1 MNMSSIHRTKAPLAA
16 SASFLLL
23 ACVLPLLTGCAV
35 GSGMAGEPPAAGDAT
50 LAADDAIP
58 VAALPLFRGRIESV
72 LRFSTNLEAEN
83 VVDVLAEAERHVT
96 NLLVEEGDTVRA
108 GQTMLLLEDE
118 AQRTAL
124 KRVESQLERSRLEY
138 ERQRRLFEQDLISEQ
153 AYNQARYDMEQL
165 ELALEDAER
174 ELGYATVTAPIS
186 GVVTER
192 IVNVGDH
199 VETHAKLFEIV
210 DFDSIVARVFV
221 PERQLAG
228 LFVGQPARVL
238 AQSLAGSRDAAIE
251 RISPVVDP
259 QSGTVK
265 VTLSIPRVSIP
276 RDRGIPGNQG
286 LLPGMYVE
294 VDLVA
299 AALEDTLL
307 APKRALVYDQ
317 EQVFVFR
324 VAQDDDGPR
333 AERLLVR
340 VLIES
345 EDVVHLE
352 GDLTD
357 GERLIVAGQAGLK
370 DGARIRL
377 LDPAEALGSVADLGA
392 ASAPTYQPA
401 S

>member
-1 MNMSSIHRTKAPLAA
+1 MNFAHIFKNSTAQALAA
-16 SASFLLL
+16 MTLLF
-23 ACVLPLLTGCAV
+23 LPLVAGCAFD
-35 GSGMAGEPPAAGDAT
+35 SGMAGEPPASEAA
-50 LAADDAIP
+50 APVADDAIP

-83 VVDVLAEAERHVT
+83 RVDVLAEAERHVT
-96 NLLVEEGDTVRA
+96 DLLAEEGDTVRA

-174 ELGYATVTAPIS
+174 ELSYATVAAPIS

-192 IVNVGDH
+192 LINVGDH

-238 AQSLAGSRDAAIE
+238 TQSLAGSREAAIE

-265 VTLSIPRVSIP
+265 VTL
-276 RDRGIPGNQG
+276 GIPGNQG

-324 VAQDDDGPR
+324 VAQGADGPR

-340 VLIES
+340 ILIES

-352 GDLTD
+352 GDLAD

-370 DGARIRL
+370 DGARVRL
-377 LDPAEALGSVADLGA
+377 LDPREALGSGAELGA
-392 ASAPTYQPA
+392 ASTPTYQPA

>member
-1 MNMSSIHRTKAPLAA
+1 MNTSSIHPTKARLAA

-23 ACVLPLLTGCAV
+23 ACVLPLVAGCAV
-35 GSGMAGEPPAAGDAT
+35 GSGIAGEPPAAGDAA
-50 LAADDAIP
+50 LAADEAIP

-124 KRVESQLERSRLEY
+124 RRVESQLERSRLEY

-153 AYNQARYDMEQL
+153 AYNQARYDLEQL

-174 ELGYATVTAPIS
+174 ELGYATVQAPIS

-192 IVNVGDH
+192 LVNVGDH
-199 VETHAKLFEIV
+199 VETHARLFQIV

-221 PERQLAG
+221 PERQLSG

-238 AQSLAGSRDAAIE
+238 AQSLTGSREAAIE

-265 VTLSIPRVSIP
+265 VTL
-276 RDRGIPGNQG
+276 GIPGNQG

-377 LDPAEALGSVADLGA
+377 LDPTEALGSVAELGA

>member
-1 MNMSSIHRTKAPLAA
+1 MKLAHTLRIPAARALAA
-16 SASFLLL
+16 VILLS
-23 ACVLPLLTGCAV
+23 LPLVAGCAFD
-35 GSGMAGEPPAAGDAT
+35 SGVAGEPPASEAAT
-50 LAADDAIP
+50 PVADDAIP

-83 VVDVLAEAERHVT
+83 RVDVLAEAERHVT
-96 NLLVEEGDTVRA
+96 DLLVEEGDTVRA

-124 KRVESQLERSRLEY
+124 KRVESQLDRSRLEY

-186 GVVTER
+186 GIVTER
-192 IVNVGDH
+192 LVNVGDH
-199 VETHAKLFEIV
+199 VETHSKLFEIV

-265 VTLSIPRVSIP
+265 VTL
-276 RDRGIPGNQG
+276 GIPGNQG

-324 VAQDDDGPR
+324 VAQGDDGPR

-340 VLIES
+340 ILIES

-352 GDLTD
+352 GDLAD

-377 LDPAEALGSVADLGA
+377 LDPREALGSGADLGA
-392 ASAPTYQPA
+392 ASTPTYQPA

>member
-1 MNMSSIHRTKAPLAA
+1 MPYTNQPTAATSRTSWTPLVLT
-16 SASFLLL
+16 LLL
-23 ACVLPLLTGCAV
+23 LLPFAAGCAFE
-35 GSGMAGEPPAAGDAT
+35 SGVAGEPPAADT
-50 LAADDAIP
+50 PSPAADDAIP
-58 VAALPLFRGRIESV
+58 VAALPMFRGRIESV

-83 VVDVLAEAERHVT
+83 QVDVLSETERHVT
-96 NLLVEEGDTVRA
+96 DLLVEEGDSVRA
-108 GQTMLLLEDE
+108 GQTLLLLEDE

-124 KRVESQLERSRLEY
+124 RRAESQLARSRLEY
-138 ERQRRLFEQDLISEQ
+138 ERQERLFEQDLISEQ

-165 ELALEDAER
+165 ELALEDSER
-174 ELGYATVTAPIS
+174 ELSYATVMAPIS

-192 IVNVGDH
+192 LVNVGDH

-221 PERQLAG
+221 PERQLTG

-238 AQSLAGSRDAAIE
+238 AQSLDGSHQASVE

-259 QSGTVK
+259 RSGTVK
-265 VTLSIPRVSIP
+265 VTL
-276 RDRGIPGNQG
+276 DIPGHQG

-299 AALEDTLL
+299 AVEEDALL

-317 EQVFVFR
+317 EQIFVFR
-324 VAQDDDGPR
+324 VTEGAESPR
-333 AERLLVR
+333 AERLMVSI
-340 VLIES
+340 LIES
-345 EDVVHLE
+345 EDVVQLA
-352 GDLTD
+352 GDLAE
-357 GERLIVAGQAGLK
+357 GQRLIVAGQAGLK

-377 LDPAEALGSVADLGA
+377 LDPAEALGSAAELGA
-392 ASAPTYQPA
+392 ASAPSYQPA

>member
-1 MNMSSIHRTKAPLAA
+1 MPHTDKYICIARNRRRPRMAPPAGPV
-16 SASFLLL
+16 FLLL
-23 ACVLPLLTGCAV
+23 LLLIPLVVAGCAA
-35 GSGMAGEPPAAGDAT
+35 GSGVAGEPPAPEAAADAD
-50 LAADDAIP
+50 DDAIP
-58 VAALPLFRGRIESV
+58 VAALPMFRGRIESV
-72 LRFSTNLEAEN
+72 LRFSTNLEAES
-83 VVDVLAEAERHVT
+83 VVDVMAEAERHVT
-96 NLLVEEGDTVRA
+96 ELLVEEGDRVRA
-108 GQTMLLLEDE
+108 GQTLLLLEDE
-118 AQRTAL
+118 AQRTEL
-124 KRVESQLERSRLEY
+124 RRVESQLDRARREY
-138 ERQRRLFEQDLISEQ
+138 ERQQRLFEQDLISEQ
-153 AYNQARYDMEQL
+153 TYNQARYDLEQL
-165 ELALEDAER
+165 ELGRDDAAR

-192 IVNVGDH
+192 MVNLGDH
-199 VETHAKLFEIV
+199 VATHAKLFQIV

-221 PERQLAG
+221 PERQLSG
-228 LFVGQPARVL
+228 LFVGQRARVL
-238 AQSLAGSRDAAIE
+238 AQSLEGPRRAAVE

-265 VTLSIPRVSIP
+265 VTL
-276 RDRGIPGNQG
+276 GIPANQG

-299 AALEDTLL
+299 AALEDVLL

-324 VAQDDDGPR
+324 VRDDDDGPQ

-340 VLIES
+340 VLVES
-345 EDVVHLE
+345 GDIVHLD
-352 GDLTD
+352 GALAD

-377 LDPAEALGSVADLGA
+377 LDPAEALGLAAAPGA
-392 ASAPTYQPA
+392 ASDPTDRPA

>member
-1 MNMSSIHRTKAPLAA
+1 MPYTDQSRAGVPRKTGPL
-16 SASFLLL
+16 STSTLFLLTIL
-23 ACVLPLLTGCAV
+23 LLPLFAAGCAFD
-35 GSGMAGEPPAAGDAT
+35 SGVAGERPTTDTASSVIDE
-50 LAADDAIP
+50 AIP

-83 VVDVLAEAERHVT
+83 RVDVLAETERHVT
-96 NLLVEEGDTVRA
+96 ELRVEEGDVVRA
-108 GQTMLLLEDE
+108 GETLLLLEDE
-118 AQRTAL
+118 QQRTAL
-124 KRVESQLERSRLEY
+124 RRVESQLDRSRLEY
-138 ERQRRLFEQDLISEQ
+138 ERQERLFEQDLISEQ

-165 ELALEDAER
+165 ELALEDVRR
-174 ELGYATVTAPIS
+174 ELGYATVLAPIS
-186 GVVTER
+186 GVLTER
-192 IVNVGDH
+192 LVNVGDH

-238 AQSLAGSRDAAIE
+238 AQSLDGSRQAAIE

-265 VTLSIPRVSIP
+265 VTL
-276 RDRGIPGNQG
+276 GIPANQS

-299 AALEDTLL
+299 AVEEDALL

-317 EQVFVFR
+317 EQVFAFR
-324 VAQDDDGPR
+324 VVEADDGPR

-345 EDVVHLE
+345 EDVVQLE
-352 GDLTD
+352 GDLAE
-357 GERLIVAGQAGLK
+357 GQRLIVAGQAGLK
-370 DGARIRL
+370 DGAKIRL
-377 LDPAEALGSVADLGA
+377 LDPAEALGSAAALGA
-392 ASAPTYQPA
+392 GSVPSYQPA

>member
-1 MNMSSIHRTKAPLAA
+1 MPYTNQPTAATSRASWTPLVLTLLFILPFAA
-16 SASFLLL
+16 
-23 ACVLPLLTGCAV
+23 GCAFD
-35 GSGMAGEPPAAGDAT
+35 SGVAGEPPAADTASP
-50 LAADDAIP
+50 ADDDAIP
-58 VAALPLFRGRIESV
+58 VAALPMFRGRIESV

-83 VVDVLAEAERHVT
+83 RVDVLSETERHVT
-96 NLLVEEGDTVRA
+96 DLLVEEGDTVRI
-108 GQTMLLLEDE
+108 GQTLLLLEDE

-124 KRVESQLERSRLEY
+124 KRVQSQLARSRLEY
-138 ERQRRLFEQDLISEQ
+138 DRQERLFEQDLISEQ
-153 AYNQARYDMEQL
+153 AYNKARYDMEQL
-165 ELALEDAER
+165 ELALEDSER
-174 ELGYATVTAPIS
+174 ELSYATVMAPIA

-192 IVNVGDH
+192 LVNIGGH

-221 PERQLAG
+221 PERQLTG

-238 AQSLAGSRDAAIE
+238 AQSLDGSHQARVE

-259 QSGTVK
+259 RSGTVK
-265 VTLSIPRVSIP
+265 VTL
-276 RDRGIPGNQG
+276 DIPGNQG

-299 AALEDTLL
+299 AVEEDALL

-324 VAQDDDGPR
+324 VTEGAEGPR
-333 AERLLVR
+333 AERLLVSIR
-340 VLIES
+340 IES
-345 EDVVHLE
+345 EDVVQLA
-352 GDLTD
+352 GDLTE
-357 GERLIVAGQAGLK
+357 GQRLIVAGQAGLK

-377 LDPAEALGSVADLGA
+377 LDPAEALGAAAELGA
-392 ASAPTYQPA
+392 ASTPTYQPA

>member
-1 MNMSSIHRTKAPLAA
+1 MRLKPTALALPV
-16 SASFLLL
+16 FLLL
-23 ACVLPLLTGCAV
+23 AALVAAGCAV
-35 GSGMAGEPPAAGDAT
+35 GGAAGEPPASDAAAPA
-50 LAADDAIP
+50 AADDAIP

-83 VVDVLAEAERHVT
+83 SVDVLSEAERHVT
-96 NLLVEEGDTVRA
+96 DLLVEEGDAVRA
-108 GQTMLLLEDE
+108 GQTLLRLQDE

-124 KRVESQLERSRLEY
+124 RRVESQLERSRLEY
-138 ERQRRLFEQDLISEQ
+138 ERQKRLFEQDLISEQ
-153 AYNQARYDMEQL
+153 AYNQARYDLEQL

-174 ELGYATVTAPIS
+174 ELGYATVAAPIS

-192 IVNVGDH
+192 LVNVGDH
-199 VETHAKLFEIV
+199 VDRHAKLFAIV

-221 PERQLAG
+221 PERQLSG

-238 AQSLAGSRDAAIE
+238 AQSLAGSREAAIE

-265 VTLSIPRVSIP
+265 VTL
-276 RDRGIPGNQG
+276 DIPGNQG

-299 AALEDTLL
+299 AALEDVLL

-324 VAQDDDGPR
+324 VAPADDGPR

-340 VLIES
+340 VVVES
-345 EDVVHLE
+345 EDVVHLDA
-352 GDLTD
+352 DLAE

-377 LDPAEALGSVADLGA
+377 LDPREALGSVADLGA
-392 ASAPTYQPA
+392 ASVPSYQPA

>member
-1 MNMSSIHRTKAPLAA
+1 MNMSSIHPTKAPFAA
-16 SASFLLL
+16 SASFLLF
-23 ACVLPLLTGCAV
+23 ACVLPLLAGCAV
-35 GSGMAGEPPAAGDAT
+35 GSGIAGEPPAAGDA
-50 LAADDAIP
+50 AVADDDAIP

-96 NLLVEEGDTVRA
+96 DLLVEEGDTVRA

-124 KRVESQLERSRLEY
+124 RRVESQLERSRLEY
-138 ERQRRLFEQDLISEQ
+138 ERQNRLFEQDLISEQ

-165 ELALEDAER
+165 ELALEDAKR
-174 ELGYATVTAPIS
+174 ELGYATVQAPIS

-192 IVNVGDH
+192 VVNVGDH
-199 VETHAKLFEIV
+199 VETHARLFQIV

-221 PERQLAG
+221 PERQLSG

-238 AQSLAGSRDAAIE
+238 AQSLTGSREAAIE

-265 VTLSIPRVSIP
+265 VTL
-276 RDRGIPGNQG
+276 GIPGNQG

-377 LDPAEALGSVADLGA
+377 LDPAEALGSVAELGA

>member
-1 MNMSSIHRTKAPLAA
+1 MPHTHKHRVAGRRRIRLTPPAL
-16 SASFLLL
+16 SLLFLMLPVAL
-23 ACVLPLLTGCAV
+23 VATACAFD
-35 GSGMAGEPPAAGDAT
+35 SGMAGEPPTSEAAAAAAG
-50 LAADDAIP
+50 DAIP
-58 VAALPLFRGRIESV
+58 VAALPMFRGRIESV
-72 LRFSTNLEAEN
+72 LRFSTNLEAESR
-83 VVDVLAEAERHVT
+83 VDVLSEAERHVT
-96 NLLVEEGDTVRA
+96 DLLVEEGDAVRA
-108 GQTMLLLEDE
+108 GQTLLRLEDE

-138 ERQRRLFEQDLISEQ
+138 ERQARLFEQDLISEQ
-153 AYNQARYDMEQL
+153 AYNQARYDTEQL

-174 ELGYATVTAPIS
+174 ELGYATVLAPIA

-192 IVNVGDH
+192 LVNVGDH

-221 PERQLAG
+221 PERQLSG
-228 LFVGQPARVL
+228 LFVGQPARIL
-238 AQSLAGSRDAAIE
+238 AQSLAGFREAAIE

-265 VTLSIPRVSIP
+265 VTL
-276 RDRGIPGNQG
+276 GIPGNQG

-299 AALEDTLL
+299 AALEDALL

-324 VAQDDDGPR
+324 VAQDDAGPR

-340 VLIES
+340 VLVES
-345 EDVVHLE
+345 EDVVHLDS
-352 GDLTD
+352 DLAD

-377 LDPAEALGSVADLGA
+377 LDPAEALGSAAEVGA
-392 ASAPTYQPA
+392 ASGPTYQPA

>member
-1 MNMSSIHRTKAPLAA
+1 MPYTNQPTAATSRANWTPLVLT
-16 SASFLLL
+16 LLL
-23 ACVLPLLTGCAV
+23 ILPFAAGCAFD
-35 GSGMAGEPPAAGDAT
+35 SGVAGEPPTADT
-50 LAADDAIP
+50 VSLADDDAIP
-58 VAALPLFRGRIESV
+58 VAALPMFRGRIESV

-83 VVDVLAEAERHVT
+83 RVDVLSETERHVT
-96 NLLVEEGDTVRA
+96 DLVVEEGDSVRA
-108 GQTMLLLEDE
+108 GQTLLLLEDE

-124 KRVESQLERSRLEY
+124 RRVQSQLARSRLEF
-138 ERQRRLFEQDLISEQ
+138 ERQERLFEQDLISEQ
-153 AYNQARYDMEQL
+153 AYNQARYDTEQL

-174 ELGYATVTAPIS
+174 ELSYATVMAPIA

-192 IVNVGDH
+192 LVNIGDH

-221 PERQLAG
+221 PERQLTG
-228 LFVGQPARVL
+228 LFVGQAARVL
-238 AQSLAGSRDAAIE
+238 AQSLDGSRQAKVE

-259 QSGTVK
+259 RSGTVK
-265 VTLSIPRVSIP
+265 VTL
-276 RDRGIPGNQG
+276 DIPGQQG

-299 AALEDTLL
+299 AVEEDALL

-324 VAQDDDGPR
+324 VTEAAEGPR
-333 AERLLVR
+333 AERLLVNI
-340 VLIES
+340 LIES
-345 EDVVHLE
+345 EDVVQLA
-352 GDLTD
+352 GDLAE
-357 GERLIVAGQAGLK
+357 GQRLIVAGQAGLK
-370 DGARIRL
+370 DGARVRL
-377 LDPAEALGSVADLGA
+377 LDPAEALGSAAELGA

>member
-1 MNMSSIHRTKAPLAA
+1 MNFAHTSRIFTAQALAA
-16 SASFLLL
+16 TILL
-23 ACVLPLLTGCAV
+23 CLPFAAGCAFD
-35 GSGMAGEPPAAGDAT
+35 SGVAGEPPASEAAT

-83 VVDVLAEAERHVT
+83 RVDVLSEAERHVT
-96 NLLVEEGDTVRA
+96 DLLVEEGDTVRA

-138 ERQRRLFEQDLISEQ
+138 ERQKRLFEQDLISEQ

-186 GVVTER
+186 GIVTER
-192 IVNVGDH
+192 LINVGDH

-238 AQSLAGSRDAAIE
+238 AQSLAGSREAAIE

-265 VTLSIPRVSIP
+265 VTL
-276 RDRGIPGNQG
+276 GIPGNQG

-324 VAQDDDGPR
+324 VAQGDDGPR

-340 VLIES
+340 ILIES

-352 GDLTD
+352 SDLAD

-377 LDPAEALGSVADLGA
+377 LDPREALGSGAELGA
-392 ASAPTYQPA
+392 ASTPTYQPA

>member
-1 MNMSSIHRTKAPLAA
+1 MNFAHTSRISTVQAVAA
-16 SASFLLL
+16 MVLLL
-23 ACVLPLLTGCAV
+23 LPFAAGCAFD
-35 GSGMAGEPPAAGDAT
+35 SGVAGEPPPSEATT
-50 LAADDAIP
+50 LAAADAIP
-58 VAALPLFRGRIESV
+58 VAALPMFRGRIESV

-83 VVDVLAEAERHVT
+83 RVDVLAEAERHVT
-96 NLLVEEGDTVRA
+96 DLLVEEGDTVRA

-186 GVVTER
+186 GIVTER
-192 IVNVGDH
+192 LINVGDH
-199 VETHAKLFEIV
+199 VENHTKLFEII

-238 AQSLAGSRDAAIE
+238 AQSLAGSREAAIE

-265 VTLSIPRVSIP
+265 VTL
-276 RDRGIPGNQG
+276 GIPGNQG

-324 VAQDDDGPR
+324 VAQGDDGPR
-333 AERLLVR
+333 AERLMVR
-340 VLIES
+340 ILIES

-352 GDLTD
+352 ADLAD

-377 LDPAEALGSVADLGA
+377 LDPREALGSGAELGA
-392 ASAPTYQPA
+392 ASTPTYQPA

>member
-1 MNMSSIHRTKAPLAA
+1 MNFAHTLRISTAQALAA
-16 SASFLLL
+16 TILLFLPFV
-23 ACVLPLLTGCAV
+23 AGCAFD
-35 GSGMAGEPPAAGDAT
+35 SGVAGEPPPADSSTA
-50 LAADDAIP
+50 AADEAIP
-58 VAALPLFRGRIESV
+58 VAALPMFRGRIESV

-83 VVDVLAEAERHVT
+83 RVDVLSEAERHVT
-96 NLLVEEGDTVRA
+96 ELLVEEGDAVRA
-108 GQTMLLLEDE
+108 GQTLLLLEDE

-124 KRVESQLERSRLEY
+124 RRVESQLDRSRLEY
-138 ERQRRLFEQDLISEQ
+138 ERQARLFEQDLISEQ
-153 AYNQARYDMEQL
+153 TYNQARYDTEQL

-174 ELGYATVTAPIS
+174 ELSYATVTAPIS
-186 GVVTER
+186 GVITER
-192 IVNVGDH
+192 VVNIGDH
-199 VETHAKLFEIV
+199 VENHTKLFQIV

-221 PERQLAG
+221 PERQLSG

-238 AQSLAGSRDAAIE
+238 AQSLEGSRQAAIE

-265 VTLSIPRVSIP
+265 VTL
-276 RDRGIPGNQG
+276 DIPGNQG

-299 AALEDTLL
+299 AVKEDALL

-324 VAQDDDGPR
+324 VAEDAEGPR
-333 AERLLVR
+333 AERLLVNI
-340 VLIES
+340 LIES
-345 EDVVHLE
+345 EDVVHLD
-352 GDLTD
+352 GDLVE
-357 GERLIVAGQAGLK
+357 GQRLIVAGQAGLK
-370 DGARIRL
+370 DGARVRL
-377 LDPAEALGSVADLGA
+377 LDPAEALGSVAELGA

>member
-1 MNMSSIHRTKAPLAA
+1 MNFAHIFRISTAQALAA
-16 SASFLLL
+16 MILLFFV
-23 ACVLPLLTGCAV
+23 AGCAFD
-35 GSGMAGEPPAAGDAT
+35 SGVAGEPPATEATT
-50 LAADDAIP
+50 LADDDAIP
-58 VAALPLFRGRIESV
+58 VAALPMFRGRIESV

-83 VVDVLAEAERHVT
+83 RVDVLAEAERHVT
-96 NLLVEEGDTVRA
+96 DLLVEEGDTVRA

-138 ERQRRLFEQDLISEQ
+138 ERQKRLFEQDLISEQ

-174 ELGYATVTAPIS
+174 ELGYATVAAPIS

-192 IVNVGDH
+192 LINVGDH

-238 AQSLAGSRDAAIE
+238 AQSLAGSREAAIE

-265 VTLSIPRVSIP
+265 VTL
-276 RDRGIPGNQG
+276 GIPGNQG

-299 AALEDTLL
+299 VALEDTLL

-324 VAQDDDGPR
+324 VAQGDDGPR

-340 VLIES
+340 ILIES

-352 GDLTD
+352 GDLAD

-370 DGARIRL
+370 DGARVRL
-377 LDPAEALGSVADLGA
+377 LDPREALGSGAELGA
-392 ASAPTYQPA
+392 ASTPTYQPA

>member
-1 MNMSSIHRTKAPLAA
+1 MNFAHTFRISTAQAVAA
-16 SASFLLL
+16 MVLLFFV
-23 ACVLPLLTGCAV
+23 AGCAFD
-35 GSGMAGEPPAAGDAT
+35 SGVAGEPPTSEAAT

-58 VAALPLFRGRIESV
+58 VAALPMFRGRIESV

-83 VVDVLAEAERHVT
+83 RVDVLAEAERHVT
-96 NLLVEEGDTVRA
+96 DLLVEEGDTVLV

-138 ERQRRLFEQDLISEQ
+138 ERQKRLFEQDLISEQ

-174 ELGYATVTAPIS
+174 ELSYATVTAPIS

-192 IVNVGDH
+192 LINVGDH

-238 AQSLAGSRDAAIE
+238 AQSLAGSRGAAIE

-265 VTLSIPRVSIP
+265 VTL
-276 RDRGIPGNQG
+276 GIPGNQG

-324 VAQDDDGPR
+324 VAQGDDGPR

-340 VLIES
+340 ILIES

-352 GDLTD
+352 GDLAD
-357 GERLIVAGQAGLK
+357 GERLVVAGQAGLK

-377 LDPAEALGSVADLGA
+377 LDPAEALGSAAELGA
-392 ASAPTYQPA
+392 ASTPTFQPA

>member
-1 MNMSSIHRTKAPLAA
+1 MNFAHTRRISTAQALAA
-16 SASFLLL
+16 TILLFLPFL
-23 ACVLPLLTGCAV
+23 AGCAV
-35 GSGMAGEPPAAGDAT
+35 GSGVAGEPPTSEAA
-50 LAADDAIP
+50 AADPDDAVP

-72 LRFSTNLEAEN
+72 LRFSTNLEAESR
-83 VVDVLAEAERHVT
+83 VDVLSEAERHVT
-96 NLLVEEGDTVRA
+96 DLFVEEGDTVRA
-108 GQTMLLLEDE
+108 GQTLLLLEDE

-124 KRVESQLERSRLEY
+124 KRVESQLARSRLEY
-138 ERQRRLFEQDLISEQ
+138 ERQARLYEQDLISEQ

-174 ELGYATVTAPIS
+174 ELGYATVPAPIS

-192 IVNVGDH
+192 LVNVGDH
-199 VETHAKLFEIV
+199 VATHAKLFEIV

-221 PERQLAG
+221 PERQLLG

-238 AQSLAGSRDAAIE
+238 AQSLDGSRQASVE

-259 QSGTVK
+259 RSGTVK
-265 VTLSIPRVSIP
+265 VTL
-276 RDRGIPGNQG
+276 DIPGNQG

-299 AALEDTLL
+299 AVEEDALL

-317 EQVFVFR
+317 EHVFVFR
-324 VAQDDDGPR
+324 VAEGPEGPR
-333 AERLLVR
+333 AERLLVSI
-340 VLIES
+340 LIES
-345 EDVVHLE
+345 EDVVQLA
-352 GDLTD
+352 GDLAD

-370 DGARIRL
+370 DGAKVRL
-377 LDPAEALGSVADLGA
+377 LDPAEALGSAAELGA
-392 ASAPTYQPA
+392 ASVPTYQPV

>member
-1 MNMSSIHRTKAPLAA
+1 MNMSSIHPTKARLAA

-23 ACVLPLLTGCAV
+23 ACVLPLLAGCAV
-35 GSGMAGEPPAAGDAT
+35 GSGMAGEPPAAGDAA
-50 LAADDAIP
+50 AADDAIP

-83 VVDVLAEAERHVT
+83 VVDVLSEAERHVT
-96 NLLVEEGDTVRA
+96 DLLVEEGDTVRA

-174 ELGYATVTAPIS
+174 ELGYATVQAPIS

-192 IVNVGDH
+192 VVNVGDH
-199 VETHAKLFEIV
+199 VETHARLFQIV

-221 PERQLAG
+221 PERQLSG

-238 AQSLAGSRDAAIE
+238 AQSLTGSREAAIE

-265 VTLSIPRVSIP
+265 VTL
-276 RDRGIPGNQG
+276 GIPGNQG

-324 VAQDDDGPR
+324 VAQGDDGPR

-352 GDLTD
+352 GGLTD

-377 LDPAEALGSVADLGA
+377 LDPAEALGSGAELGA

>member
-1 MNMSSIHRTKAPLAA
+1 MNFAHTLRISTAQAFAA
-16 SASFLLL
+16 TILLFLPFV
-23 ACVLPLLTGCAV
+23 AGCAV
-35 GSGMAGEPPAAGDAT
+35 GSGVADEPPVADSAT
-50 LAADDAIP
+50 ADADDAVP

-83 VVDVLAEAERHVT
+83 RVDVLAEAERHVT
-96 NLLVEEGDTVRA
+96 DLLVEEGDTVRA
-108 GQTMLLLEDE
+108 GQTLLLLEDE

-124 KRVESQLERSRLEY
+124 KRVESQLARSRLEY
-138 ERQRRLFEQDLISEQ
+138 ERQKRLFEQDLISEQ

-174 ELGYATVTAPIS
+174 ELGYATVQAPIS
-186 GVVTER
+186 GVITER
-192 IVNVGDH
+192 LVNIGDH

-221 PERQLAG
+221 PERQLTG

-238 AQSLAGSRDAAIE
+238 AQSLDGSRQASVQ

-259 QSGTVK
+259 RSGTVK
-265 VTLSIPRVSIP
+265 VTL
-276 RDRGIPGNQG
+276 DIPGNQD

-299 AALEDTLL
+299 AVEEDALL

-324 VAQDDDGPR
+324 VVEGAEGPR
-333 AERLLVR
+333 AERLLVSI
-340 VLIES
+340 LIES
-345 EDVVHLE
+345 EDVVQLA
-352 GDLTD
+352 GDLAD

-370 DGARIRL
+370 DGAKVRL
-377 LDPAEALGSVADLGA
+377 LDPAEALGSAAELGL
-392 ASAPTYQPA
+392 ASVPTYQPA

>member
-1 MNMSSIHRTKAPLAA
+1 MNFAQPLRIAQPLTRAPARTFAA
-16 SASFLLL
+16 TILLF
-23 ACVLPLLTGCAV
+23 LPLVTGCAFD
-35 GSGMAGEPPAAGDAT
+35 SGVAGEPPTSEAATSAN
-50 LAADDAIP
+50 DAIP

-72 LRFSTNLEAEN
+72 LRFSSNLEAEN
-83 VVDVLAEAERHVT
+83 RVGVLSEAERHVT
-96 NLLVEEGDTVRA
+96 DLLVEEGDAVRA
-108 GQTMLLLEDE
+108 GQTMLLLKDD

-124 KRVESQLERSRLEY
+124 KRVASQLERSRLEF
-138 ERQRRLFEQDLISEQ
+138 ERQKRLFEQDLISEQ
-153 AYNQARYDMEQL
+153 AWIQARHDMEQL
-165 ELALEDAER
+165 ALALEDAER
-174 ELGYATVTAPIS
+174 ELSYATVTAPIS

-192 IVNVGDH
+192 LVNVGDH
-199 VETHAKLFEIV
+199 VGMHARLFEIV

-228 LFVGQPARVL
+228 LVVGQPARIL
-238 AQSLAGSRDAAIE
+238 AQSLAGPREAAIK

-265 VTLSIPRVSIP
+265 VTL
-276 RDRGIPGNQG
+276 GIPGAQG

-299 AALEDTLL
+299 ATLEDALL

-324 VAQDDDGPR
+324 VAQDDGGPR

-340 VLIES
+340 ILVES

-357 GERLIVAGQAGLK
+357 GEHLIVAGQAGLK

-377 LDPAEALGSVADLGA
+377 LDPAEALGSAAELGA
-392 ASAPTYQPA
+392 ASTPTYQP
-401 S
+401 SS

>member
-1 MNMSSIHRTKAPLAA
+1 MNMSSIRPAKASLGAP
-16 SASFLLL
+16 ASFLLL
-23 ACVLPLLTGCAV
+23 SCVFPLLAGCAA
-35 GSGMAGEPPAAGDAT
+35 GSGIAGEPPAAADAT
-50 LAADDAIP
+50 AASDDAIP

-83 VVDVLAEAERHVT
+83 VVDVLSEAERHVT
-96 NLLVEEGDTVRA
+96 DLLVEEGDTVRA

-124 KRVESQLERSRLEY
+124 RRVESQLERSRLEY
-138 ERQRRLFEQDLISEQ
+138 ERQKRLFEQDLISEQ

-174 ELGYATVTAPIS
+174 ELGYATVQAAIS

-192 IVNVGDH
+192 VVNVGDH
-199 VETHAKLFEIV
+199 VETHARLFQIV

-221 PERQLAG
+221 PERQLSG

-238 AQSLAGSRDAAIE
+238 AQSLTGSREAAIE

-265 VTLSIPRVSIP
+265 VTL
-276 RDRGIPGNQG
+276 GIPGNQG

-324 VAQDDDGPR
+324 VAQGDDGPR

-352 GDLTD
+352 GGLTD

-377 LDPAEALGSVADLGA
+377 LDPAEALGSGAELGA
-392 ASAPTYQPA
+392 ASTPTYQPA

>member
-1 MNMSSIHRTKAPLAA
+1 MNFAHIFRISTAQALAA
-16 SASFLLL
+16 MILLFFV
-23 ACVLPLLTGCAV
+23 AGCAFD
-35 GSGMAGEPPAAGDAT
+35 SGVAGEPPPSEATT

-58 VAALPLFRGRIESV
+58 VAALPMFRGRIESV

-83 VVDVLAEAERHVT
+83 RVDVLAEAERHVT
-96 NLLVEEGDTVRA
+96 DLLVEEGDTVRA

-138 ERQRRLFEQDLISEQ
+138 ERQKRLFEQDLISEQ

-174 ELGYATVTAPIS
+174 ELGYATVAAPIS

-192 IVNVGDH
+192 LINVGDH
-199 VETHAKLFEIV
+199 VETHAKLFQIV

-238 AQSLAGSRDAAIE
+238 AQSLAGSREAAIE

-265 VTLSIPRVSIP
+265 VTL
-276 RDRGIPGNQG
+276 GIPGNQG

-324 VAQDDDGPR
+324 VAEGDDGPR
-333 AERLLVR
+333 AERLMVR
-340 VLIES
+340 ILIES

-352 GDLTD
+352 GDLAD

-377 LDPAEALGSVADLGA
+377 LDPREALGSGAELGA
-392 ASAPTYQPA
+392 ASTPTYQPA

>member
-1 MNMSSIHRTKAPLAA
+1 MPHTHKHRVAGRRGIRLTPPAL
-16 SASFLLL
+16 SLLFLMLL
-23 ACVLPLLTGCAV
+23 VALFATACAFD
-35 GSGMAGEPPAAGDAT
+35 SGMAGEPPTSEAAAAAAG
-50 LAADDAIP
+50 DAIP
-58 VAALPLFRGRIESV
+58 VAALPMFRGRIESV
-72 LRFSTNLEAEN
+72 LRFSTNLEAESR
-83 VVDVLAEAERHVT
+83 VDVLSEAERHVT
-96 NLLVEEGDTVRA
+96 DLLVEEGDAVRA
-108 GQTMLLLEDE
+108 GQTLLRLEDE

-138 ERQRRLFEQDLISEQ
+138 ERQARLFEQDLISEQ
-153 AYNQARYDMEQL
+153 AYNQARYDTEQL

-174 ELGYATVTAPIS
+174 ELGYATVLAPIT

-192 IVNVGDH
+192 LVNVGDH

-221 PERQLAG
+221 PERRLSG
-228 LFVGQPARVL
+228 LFVGQPARIL
-238 AQSLAGSRDAAIE
+238 AQSLAGSREAAIE

-265 VTLSIPRVSIP
+265 VTL
-276 RDRGIPGNQG
+276 GIPGNQG

-299 AALEDTLL
+299 AALEDALL
-307 APKRALVYDQ
+307 APKRALVYDK

-324 VAQDDDGPR
+324 VTQDDAGPR

-340 VLIES
+340 VLVES

-352 GDLTD
+352 SDLAD

-377 LDPAEALGSVADLGA
+377 LDPAEALGSAAEVGA
-392 ASAPTYQPA
+392 SSGPTYQPA

>member
-1 MNMSSIHRTKAPLAA
+1 MNMSSIQPTKAPLGA

-23 ACVLPLLTGCAV
+23 AGVLPLLAGCAV
-35 GSGMAGEPPAAGDAT
+35 GSGIAGEPPAAGDAAS
-50 LAADDAIP
+50 AADDAIP

-96 NLLVEEGDTVRA
+96 DLLVEEGDTVRV

-124 KRVESQLERSRLEY
+124 RRVESQLERSRLEY

-174 ELGYATVTAPIS
+174 ELGYATVQAPIS

-192 IVNVGDH
+192 LVNVGNH
-199 VETHAKLFEIV
+199 VETHARLFQIV

-221 PERQLAG
+221 PERQLSG

-238 AQSLAGSRDAAIE
+238 AQSLTGSREAAIE

-265 VTLSIPRVSIP
+265 VTLSIPR
-276 RDRGIPGNQG
+276 DQGIPGNQG

-317 EQVFVFR
+317 EQIFVFR

-352 GDLTD
+352 GELTD

-370 DGARIRL
+370 DGARVRL
-377 LDPAEALGSVADLGA
+377 LDPREALGSVAELGA